1 MRELN
6 QIVGAAPG
14 IVRLVLILLL
24 VFIVAKFAYRH
35 VRDWKGGTSAQE
47 LMYLAVAFAALTY
60 VKVI

>member
-6 QIVGAAPG
+6 QIVGAVPG

>member
-1 MRELN
+1 
-6 QIVGAAPG
+6 
-14 IVRLVLILLL
+14 VRLVLILLL